1 MKNKGIKLLS
11 IFVGTTIVAIALS
24 ACGLPKE
31 LSEKEWPKTK
41 EKAIQVTVE
50 HIKNKNN
57 IDVTIDEVSFSVAA
71 ELASYKVYL
80 EGHVVGNENKK
91 ISAVVDTS
99 GEEYQVKS
107 VDLNA

>member
-1 MKNKGIKLLS
+1 MNKKLVKLLS
-11 IFVGTTIVAIALS
+11 IFVGTTIIAIALS

-57 IDVTIDEVSFSVAA
+57 IDVTIDEVSFSVSA

-91 ISAVVDTS
+91 IAAVVDTS
-99 GEEYQVKS
+99 KENYQVIN
-107 VDLNA
+107 VDMDA